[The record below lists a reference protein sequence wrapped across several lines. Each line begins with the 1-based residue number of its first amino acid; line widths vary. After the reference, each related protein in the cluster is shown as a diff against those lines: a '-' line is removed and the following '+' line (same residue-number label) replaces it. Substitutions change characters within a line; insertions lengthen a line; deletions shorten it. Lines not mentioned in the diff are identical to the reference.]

1 MSLFDTLIVQPIFNL
16 LAAIYG
22 LIPGGDFGIS
32 LIIFTVIVRLLM
44 WPLVKKQLHQTKVMR
59 SIQPELK
66 KIKAK
71 AKGNKQVEAQLMME
85 LYRERGVNP
94 FSSIGLLIVQLPI
107 FIALFR
113 VIQIMTT
120 QRDQIAAFTYDF
132 LEKLGPIQ
140 QIINDPK
147 HQFNEYL
154 FGIINLTEHA
164 IGPNGINIVLVLLC
178 FVAAGLQFWQS
189 KQVTPEPTEKKRLRD
204 VLAASAKGEQVDQS
218 EVSAIMSQRMILLF
232 PVITLFVTLYL
243 PGALVLYYAVSSG
256 VAVIQQHIVLNRDV
270 DEMENLA
277 DKDNKSAAV
286 KQRAAEATEATVVTP
301 AKSKAKSK
309 KRKKR

>member
-32 LIIFTVIVRLLM
+32 LIVFTVLVRLIM
-44 WPLVKKQLHQTKVMR
+44 WPLVKKQLHQTKIMR
-59 SIQPELK
+59 EIQPELK
-66 KIKAK
+66 RIKAQ

-94 FSSIGLLIVQLPI
+94 FGSIGLLIVQLPI

-113 VIQIMTT
+113 VIQIMTS
-120 QRDQIAAFTYDF
+120 QRDQIANFTYDF

-140 QIINDPK
+140 HIISDPN

-154 FGIINLTEHA
+154 FGLVNLTEHA
-164 IGPNGINIVLVLLC
+164 LGQNGINIVLVVLC
-178 FVAAGLQFWQS
+178 FLAAGLQFWQS

-204 VLAASAKGEQVDQS
+204 ILSASAKGQQVDQS

-232 PVITLFVTLYL
+232 PLITLFVTVYL

-270 DEMENLA
+270 NEMENLA
-277 DKDNKSAAV
+277 DKNGAA
-286 KQRAAEATEATVVTP
+286 KKRAEQATEATVVTP
-301 AKSKAKSK
+301 AKTKAKSK

>member
-1 MSLFDTLIVQPIFNL
+1 
-16 LAAIYG
+16 
-22 LIPGGDFGIS
+22 
-32 LIIFTVIVRLLM
+32 
-44 WPLVKKQLHQTKVMR
+44 
-59 SIQPELK
+59 
-66 KIKAK
+66 
-71 AKGNKQVEAQLMME
+71 MME

-113 VIQIMTT
+113 VIQIMTS
-120 QRDQIAAFTYDF
+120 QRDQIANFTYDF

-140 QIINDPK
+140 QIISDPK

-154 FGIINLTEHA
+154 FGLVNLTEHA
-164 IGPNGINIVLVLLC
+164 LGQNGINIVLVLLC
-178 FVAAGLQFWQS
+178 ILAAGLQFWQS

-232 PVITLFVTLYL
+232 PVVTLLVTLYL

-277 DKDNKSAAV
+277 DKNGVAK
-286 KQRAAEATEATVVTP
+286 KRAEQATEATVVTP
-301 AKSKAKSK
+301 TQTKAKAK